1 MSRRKRRRSKLPVFV
16 TAGVVTAALAGW
28 LILRQSAEDALPAPE
43 RSGEQADFGTPSR
56 KSITESDIRR
66 FCSTCHVF
74 AEPSLMPKI
83 VWPAVVDR
91 MYRFVG
97 AQLPELARSGVMPDR
112 RAVEAW
118 FVKLAP
124 EELPPPAIKPEGPP
138 SNVRF
143 SRHDFG
149 GKSSVHGV
157 SQTTFIRRSSQL
169 PDVLVADLRAGNISV
184 FQVTG
189 PAPGRQLLADI
200 SAPARVE
207 PVDLDGDG
215 HGDFV
220 VANLG
225 RFEPSN
231 ERIGQVVWL
240 RYVPETAVY
249 EPIILAQ
256 DLGRVADLRAAD
268 MDGDGD
274 VDLVVAVFGWTEA
287 GELLYFENRTA
298 DFSRPEFRRR
308 KLDRRTGA
316 MRLQLADLNGD
327 GLTDI
332 IALFSQAYEDV
343 VAFLNE
349 GDGNFSGTLVYEA
362 RNPDFGFSGM
372 QIADIDGDGD
382 IDILVTNGDSTD
394 IELLK
399 PQHGVRLLENQG
411 TFPFEPH
418 LLTAF
423 PGAYDVA
430 AADLDNDG
438 DQDIVAVAWLP
449 VSNEGPTARRD
460 TPHFDLYNARD
471 LLRLS
476 SIIWLEQT
484 APLVFDYHTIEKIYG
499 DHVTVDVAD
508 YDGDGDL
515 DLVTGNLSLDGMGAP
530 PQLPARPGEI
540 TIWENTLIQQQE

>member
-1 MSRRKRRRSKLPVFV
+1 MSERKHRRSKLPVFV
-16 TAGVVTAALAGW
+16 TAGFVTAALVGW
-28 LILRQSAEDALPAPE
+28 LILSPSGEDAGPLPE
-43 RSGEQADFGTPSR
+43 RQGQQADSVAPPGSG
-56 KSITESDIRR
+56 IAESDIRQ

-74 AEPSLMPKI
+74 AEPSLMPKV

-97 AQLPELARSGVMPDR
+97 MQLPELERSGAMPDR
-112 RAVEAW
+112 RDVEAW
-118 FVKLAP
+118 FVRSAP
-124 EELPPPAIKPEGPP
+124 EELPRPAIKPEGAP

-149 GKSSVHGV
+149 AKSSMHGV
-157 SQTTFIRRSSQL
+157 SQTTFIRYSGPL

-189 PAPGRQLLADI
+189 PALEREVLAKI
-200 SAPARVE
+200 SAPAHVE
-207 PVDLDGDG
+207 PVDLDRDG
-215 HGDFV
+215 YRDFV

-240 RYVPETAVY
+240 RYVPEEGVY
-249 EPIILAQ
+249 EPIMLAQ
-256 DLGRVADLRAAD
+256 DLGRVADLRATD

-274 VDLVVAVFGWTEA
+274 IDLVVAVFGWTEA
-287 GELLYFENRTA
+287 GELLYFENRTT
-298 DFSRPEFRRR
+298 DFSRPEFRCR
-308 KLDRRTGA
+308 KLDGRTGA

-327 GLTDI
+327 GLTYI

-349 GDGNFSGTLVYEA
+349 GDGNFSDTLLYEA
-362 RNPDFGFSGM
+362 RNPDFGFSAM
-372 QIADIDGDGD
+372 QVADIDGDGD
-382 IDILVTNGDSTD
+382 IDVLVTNGDSTD

-399 PQHGVRLLENQG
+399 PQHGVRLLENRG
-411 TFPFEPH
+411 SFPFEPH

-423 PGAYDVA
+423 PGAYGVA

-449 VSNEGPTARRD
+449 VSDEGPTARRD
-460 TPHFDLYNARD
+460 TPHSDLYNARG

-476 SIIWLEQT
+476 SIVWLEQT
-484 APLVFDYHTIEKIYG
+484 APLVFDYHTIEKMHG

-515 DLVTGNLSLDGMGAP
+515 DLVTGNLSLDGMLGP